1 MFQKKHTFLGLL
13 ILIPLALLI
22 LLWTPLYPFVIGI
35 ILGLLFDP
43 IALLLCK
50 IKVKRWISALFLSLF
65 IFLALLFFFVFIAP
79 TAIKEAYLILGH
91 LKVFFKDSPQW
102 IDSLAKTLSDW
113 NFVGIHKEQL
123 TNSAISYLNDLITP
137 FFNSAIAYFVK
148 SLQDIFINMILIPLT
163 VFYFLKDKE
172 KITLFFQKYLS
183 KKNSSQIF
191 KLYGDSMLKIKSY
204 VKSLLIVA
212 CITVLFMFFLY
223 WIWGLKGFFL
233 LALIAGLLSLIP
245 YAGAFLQ
252 ILLIAFVQ
260 LGSQGSLTEILWLA
274 GIQQGFFVLV
284 SFYIQPKVTNLSVK
298 IHPII
303 VIACIMVGS
312 FIYGIV
318 GMIFAVPIFLILQTL
333 LKVFIPLAPQEIK
346 KEKG

>member
-1 MFQKKHTFLGLL
+1 
-13 ILIPLALLI
+13 
-22 LLWTPLYPFVIGI
+22 
-35 ILGLLFDP
+35 
-43 IALLLCK
+43 
-50 IKVKRWISALFLSLF
+50 
-65 IFLALLFFFVFIAP
+65 
-79 TAIKEAYLILGH
+79 
-91 LKVFFKDSPQW
+91 
-102 IDSLAKTLSDW
+102 
-113 NFVGIHKEQL
+113 
-123 TNSAISYLNDLITP
+123 
-137 FFNSAIAYFVK
+137 
-148 SLQDIFINMILIPLT
+148 
-163 VFYFLKDKE
+163 
-172 KITLFFQKYLS
+172 
-183 KKNSSQIF
+183 
-191 KLYGDSMLKIKSY
+191 MLKIKSY